1 MIREAPLQ
9 LGLDRTGKDKYRK
22 LGVASLSALFTQIE
36 DRSRINDKSKRE
48 SGLRANSRT
57 GGKR

>member
-9 LGLDRTGKDKYRK
+9 LGLDRTGKDRYRK

-48 SGLRANSRT
+48 SGLRANS
-57 GGKR
+57 